1 MSGAMADE
9 PHRLKSVGLMITA
22 KKNAPSLTTWGKSTF
37 SEGGGDKRCVQ
48 KSTHVRNCKGV
59 FVASQQVDG
68 VQVQK
73 LVKLMTFKTPPTPLP
88 LQG

>member
-1 MSGAMADE
+1 MADM

-22 KKNAPSLTTWGKSTF
+22 KKNAPSIATWGKSTF

-48 KSTHVRNCKGV
+48 KSTLVRNCTGV
-59 FVASQQVDG
+59 FVALQQVDC

-73 LVKLMTFKTPPTPLP
+73 LVKLMTFKTPQTPLP
-88 LQG
+88 QQG